1 MAIKAL
7 GRKPE
12 DDLEDLL
19 SDEEDKAGGE
29 GGAKGPAPMNR
40 GNIVQGFNNLKK
52 ELSILSPLRHPNI
65 VQLFGVS
72 VEPLG
77 LVLELA
83 PKGDLKA
90 ILKEYKEAQ
99 NHLQPAAI
107 QAVVRQ
113 VCVCVSVLYV
123 CLYACMSVCIYVCLS
138 VCISV
143 YQCVCTCISVCLYV
157 RLSVCVSVHVY
168 QCVCICISV
177 CLYMYV
183 CAYVYVCL

>member
-29 GGAKGPAPMNR
+29 GGAKGPAPMHR

-113 VCVCVSVLYV
+113 VCVCVSECLYV
-123 CLYACMSVCIYVCLS
+123 CV
-138 VCISV
+138 
-143 YQCVCTCISVCLYV
+143 
-157 RLSVCVSVHVY
+157 SVCVSV
-168 QCVCICISV
+168 CMSVCLSVHCMSV
-177 CLYMYV
+177 CLYICV
-183 CAYVYVCL
+183 SVCLSVSVSVCTCTCTCMSVCLCLYILFYLTD